1 MKCDREIE
9 KALSR
14 YAAIAPVAK
23 EGMSRAE
30 ACEGWTEVRE
40 ARARNVD
47 GADVSMRTLRRWA
60 TAYHDEGFEGLQ
72 RKERGDKGQ
81 LRAMNAAVLDRAI
94 ALKEELPSRSVRQII
109 DIMTAEGTIEPGEIA
124 RSTLSRHLK
133 EAGCMDLPKKSPKA
147 TRRFVKE
154 RPNQLWQGDLKYG
167 PYIPDSTGKPRRTYL
182 IAFIDDCSRLIPHA
196 QFYLDQK
203 GPSLEDCLKK
213 AIIKRGVPEA
223 IFVDNGKIFVS
234 RQLRVACATLGV
246 RHLTAAPYSPEA
258 KGKIEKWLGF
268 VQSSFINE
276 LKVSP
281 AMCLEELNER
291 FGAWVEEFYH
301 NRPHSSLDGKSPL
314 EVYRSSIKNIR
325 TETYEAITEAF
336 KHSAERKVDHTGC
349 FSFEGQTF
357 RCGVDHAGKRVLLRY
372 DPSDLSSVEVFYKNE
387 RIGIATPIKV
397 CVQGG
402 NDKQTSGPDSVSF
415 DKLMVERQQQSLERR
430 LGAIS
435 FSGLEEDKDV

>member
-1 MKCDREIE
+1 
-9 KALSR
+9 L
-14 YAAIAPVAK
+14 
-23 EGMSRAE
+23 
-30 ACEGWTEVRE
+30 T
-40 ARARNVD
+40 
-47 GADVSMRTLRRWA
+47 
-60 TAYHDEGFEGLQ
+60 
-72 RKERGDKGQ
+72 
-81 LRAMNAAVLDRAI
+81 
-94 ALKEELPSRSVRQII
+94 
-109 DIMTAEGTIEPGEIA
+109 
-124 RSTLSRHLK
+124 
-133 EAGCMDLPKKSPKA
+133 
-147 TRRFVKE
+147 
-154 RPNQLWQGDLKYG
+154 
-167 PYIPDSTGKPRRTYL
+167 
-182 IAFIDDCSRLIPHA
+182 
-196 QFYLDQK
+196 
-203 GPSLEDCLKK
+203 
-213 AIIKRGVPEA
+213 IIKRGVPEA

-258 KGKIEKWLGF
+258 KGKIEKLTLYSPR
-268 VQSSFINE
+268 SSMS
-276 LKVSP
+276 L
-281 AMCLEELNER
+281 R

-387 RIGIATPIKV
+387 RVGIATPIKV

-402 NDKQTSGPDSVSF
+402 SDKQTSGPDSVSF

>member
-1 MKCDREIE
+1 
-9 KALSR
+9 
-14 YAAIAPVAK
+14 
-23 EGMSRAE
+23 MSQA
-30 ACEGWTEVRE
+30 
-40 ARARNVD
+40 
-47 GADVSMRTLRRWA
+47 
-60 TAYHDEGFEGLQ
+60 
-72 RKERGDKGQ
+72 
-81 LRAMNAAVLDRAI
+81 
-94 ALKEELPSRSVRQII
+94 
-109 DIMTAEGTIEPGEIA
+109 
-124 RSTLSRHLK
+124 
-133 EAGCMDLPKKSPKA
+133 KSPKA

-196 QFYLDQK
+196 QFYFDQK

-387 RIGIATPIKV
+387 RVGIATPIKV

-402 NDKQTSGPDSVSF
+402 SDKQTSGPDSVSF